1 MKKIIEITTGII
13 TEYPDTCSCSCGCG
27 HVLDNNE
34 MDDRGDWCHACYGE
48 VGHSPT
54 RRNGV
59 PV

>member
-1 MKKIIEITTGII
+1 MSNDLTITD
-13 TEYPDTCSCSCGCG
+13 YPDTCSCSCGCG

-34 MDDRGDWCHACYGE
+34 QDDRGDWCHACYGE

-59 PV
+59 AI